1 MSIRTRTVPLQTK
14 FPLWRARYK
23 SLYNNS
29 VIRASTKHRTIV
41 MSSGVHGNRHLISVI
56 EGTCGNRGDVAL
68 RASSVSGDKFDGSQV
83 PLRGVARAVPTYCDG
98 YRNRNLVFIPQLCF
112 QADACELKNQKMAT
126 SKKATRNTGDALAE
140 TVRLKT
146 SGLYADVSRPRCD
159 GNAEANSP
167 GPL

>member
-83 PLRGVARAVPTYCDG
+83 LCEVWPARSRPIGMD
-98 YRNRNLVFIPQLCF
+98 I
-112 QADACELKNQKMAT
+112 EIAT
-126 SKKATRNTGDALAE
+126 WSSYHNC
-140 TVRLKT
+140 
-146 SGLYADVSRPRCD
+146 VSRPMC
-159 GNAEANSP
+159 AS
-167 GPL
+167 